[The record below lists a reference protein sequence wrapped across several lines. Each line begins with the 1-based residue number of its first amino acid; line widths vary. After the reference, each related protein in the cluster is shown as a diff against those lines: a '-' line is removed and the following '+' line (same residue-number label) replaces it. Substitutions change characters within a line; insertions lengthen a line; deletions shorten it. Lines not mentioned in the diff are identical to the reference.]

1 VRVAVPGTGVMGAP
15 MARTLAAEGLGVDP
29 ATFPDIID
37 GGDGDMAATIE
48 AGRE

>member
-1 VRVAVPGTGVMGAP
+1 MGAP
-15 MARTLAAEGLGVDP
+15 TARTLAAAGHDVDP

-37 GGDGDMAATIE
+37 GGDGDMAATVE